1 MEIKSKCTMIW
12 GVVLM
17 TLSIIMGAMGAHAL
31 ESVLDESL
39 LKSYQTGVNYM
50 IYQGLAFMG
59 LSFLANDILRLPT
72 RLMKIG
78 ISFFSGS
85 IFALVFFKHIG
96 FEVPKIIVFVTPLG
110 GTLLIAGWLILL
122 IKLIRD

>member
-1 MEIKSKCTMIW
+1 MIW

-31 ESVLDESL
+31 ENVLDESM

-50 IYQGLAFMG
+50 IYQGLAFLI
-59 LSFLANDILRLPT
+59 LSFLAKDISKLPVII
-72 RLMKIG
+72 MKIG
-78 ISFFSGS
+78 ISCFSGS
-85 IFALVFFKHIG
+85 IFALVFFKYLG
-96 FEVPKIIVFVTPLG
+96 FEVPKAIVFVTPLG

-122 IKLIRD
+122 IRVIRN

>member
-1 MEIKSKCTMIW
+1 MIW

-31 ESVLDESL
+31 ENVLDDSM

-50 IYQGLAFMG
+50 IYQGLAFLI
-59 LSFLANDILRLPT
+59 LSFLAKDISKLPVI
-72 RLMKIG
+72 LMKIG
-78 ISFFSGS
+78 IACFSGS

-96 FEVPKIIVFVTPLG
+96 FEVPKAIVFVTPLG
-110 GTLLIAGWLILL
+110 GTLLIVGWLILL
-122 IKLIRD
+122 IRVIRN